1 MMKTPAVNSGATP
14 NPEPPTIENTIRPA
28 TKRPNRLLSD
38 WRISVLALIGLWAV
52 IYMAGLSWPALL
64 DDVDT
69 VHAEA
74 AREMLQRHDWVT
86 LYTNGFRYLEKAP
99 LMYWSLAASYR
110 VFGIGDWS
118 TRLPL
123 MLSVLALVFATYRL
137 GRYAYGEAGGLYAGV
152 ALATSLGLYI
162 FTRFLIPEVLVALWL
177 TLGYYFFLRSL
188 EEERPSRLVCWGFA
202 ATCALN
208 VLTKGLIGLV
218 FPAGAIGL
226 YLLLTGNVRRLPR
239 LRVVSSTL
247 VFLAIAAPWHI
258 LAALR
263 NPPQGQARGF
273 LWFYF
278 INEHMM
284 RFLGK
289 RVPPGYDT
297 VPLWIFW
304 GLLLAWLLP
313 WSAFL
318 PQALCDVPARWRE
331 LRSKPGT
338 KLDRRQRA
346 NLLFFVWALV
356 IVGFFSF
363 STRQEYYTIPAL
375 PGAALLVGGWLARES
390 GPAARESDRRAGRIS
405 STALFV
411 FGVLGFVAGM
421 YLLLVSH
428 RPVPG
433 ADLADLLKKNP
444 QDYDLSLGHVLD
456 LTPQAL
462 GAFRGPLLGA
472 SLGLFLGTGLN
483 WILRR
488 RGRPFAGNVA
498 LAAMMVVLLA
508 CVHSSFSTFSPILS
522 SYNLAEAI
530 RKQFRPGDV
539 IVIDGEYHEASTLN
553 FYTGIQVHVLHE
565 PSGNLWYGAKFPDA
579 PHIFETP
586 ESLAVLWNGPAEV
599 FLWTDQE
606 EPKELRGLRSF
617 PLARSGGKLIF
628 TNRGPRE

>member
-1 MMKTPAVNSGATP
+1 MGLAKN
-14 NPEPPTIENTIRPA
+14 
-28 TKRPNRLLSD
+28 RPNRLLSD
-38 WRISVLALIGLWAV
+38 WRVSLLALVALWAV
-52 IYMAGLSWPALL
+52 IYMAGLSRPALL

-74 AREMLQRHDWVT
+74 AREMVQRHDWVT
-86 LYTNGFRYLEKAP
+86 LHTNGFRYLEKAP
-99 LMYWSLAASYR
+99 LMYWTLAASYR
-110 VFGIGDWS
+110 IFGIGNWS

-123 MLSVLALVFATYRL
+123 MLGVVALVLSTYVL
-137 GRYAYGEAGGLYAGV
+137 GRYVYGEAGGLYAGL
-152 ALATSLGLYI
+152 ALVTSLGLYI

-177 TLGYYFFLRSL
+177 TLGFYFFLRSL
-188 EEERPSRLVCWGFA
+188 EQERPSRLVCWGFA

-226 YLLLTGNVRRLPR
+226 FLLLTGNLRRL
-239 LRVVSSTL
+239 LKLHIVSSTL
-247 VFLAIAAPWHI
+247 VFFAIAAPWHI

-263 NPPQGQARGF
+263 NPAQGDARGF

-278 INEHMM
+278 INEHVN
-284 RFLGK
+284 RFLNK

-304 GLLLAWLLP
+304 GLLLAWLLH

-318 PQALCDVPARWRE
+318 PQALRDVPARWRE
-331 LRSKPGT
+331 LHKSGT
-338 KLDRRQRA
+338 KLDRRQSA
-346 NLLFFVWALV
+346 NLLFFLWALV

-390 GPAARESDRRAGRIS
+390 GPAACESDRRAGRIS
-405 STALFV
+405 STVLFA
-411 FGVLGFVAGM
+411 FGVLAFAAGM
-421 YLLLVSH
+421 YLLLISQ
-428 RPVPG
+428 RPAPG

-444 QDYDLSLGHVLD
+444 EDYNFALGHVLD

-488 RGRPFAGNVA
+488 RCRPFAGNVA
-498 LAAMMVVLLA
+498 LAAMMVVLLSSI
-508 CVHSSFSTFSPILS
+508 HSSFSTFSPILS

-530 RKQFRPGDV
+530 RKKFRPGDV

-553 FYTGIQVHVLHE
+553 FYTGIQVHVLHP

-579 PHIFETP
+579 PNIFETP
-586 ESLAVLWNGPAEV
+586 ESLAVLWNGPGRV
-599 FLWTDQE
+599 YLWTDQE
-606 EPKELRGLRSF
+606 EPKELRGARSF

-628 TNRGPRE
+628 TNQDLRE

>member
-1 MMKTPAVNSGATP
+1 MNSIAPRNRERQNNENAIT
-14 NPEPPTIENTIRPA
+14 PPT
-28 TKRPNRLLSD
+28 NRTARLFSD
-38 WRISVLALIGLWAV
+38 WRVSVLLLIALWGI
-52 IYMAGLSWPALL
+52 IYMVGISQPALL

-99 LMYWSLAASYR
+99 LMYWSLATSYR
-110 VFGIGDWS
+110 IFGIGNWS
-118 TRLPL
+118 TRFPL
-123 MLSVLALVFATYRL
+123 MLAVLALVLATYRL
-137 GRYAYGEAGGLYAGV
+137 GRYAYGEAGGLYAGG
-152 ALATSLGLYI
+152 ALVTSLGLFI

-188 EEERPSRLVCWGFA
+188 EEEPPSRFVCWGFA
-202 ATCALN
+202 VTCALN
-208 VLTKGLIGLV
+208 VLSKGLIGLV
-218 FPAGAIGL
+218 FPVGAIGI
-226 YLLLTGNVRRLPR
+226 YLFLTGNLRHLLR
-239 LRVVSSTL
+239 LRVISSSL
-247 VFLAIAAPWHI
+247 VFLVIAAPWHI
-258 LAALR
+258 LAAIR
-263 NPPQGQARGF
+263 NPAQGQARGF

-278 INEHMM
+278 INEHVM

-297 VPLWIFW
+297 VPLALFW

-313 WSAFL
+313 WSAFF
-318 PQALCDVPARWRE
+318 PQALRDVPLRWRQ
-331 LRSKPGT
+331 LRGDAGP

-346 NLLFFVWALV
+346 NLLFLLWALV

-375 PGAALLVGGWLARES
+375 PGAALLVGSWLARES
-390 GPAARESDRRAGRIS
+390 DPAASESDRRAGRIS
-405 STALFV
+405 STVLFAG
-411 FGVLGFVAGM
+411 GVLAFMAGM
-421 YLLLVSH
+421 YLLFVSH

-444 QDYDLSLGHVLD
+444 QDYDFSLGHVLD
-456 LTPQAL
+456 LTPAAL
-462 GAFRGPLLGA
+462 GVFRGQLLGA

-488 RGRPFAGNVA
+488 RGRPVAGNVA
-498 LAAMMVVLLA
+498 LTAMMVVLLA
-508 CVHSSFSTFSPILS
+508 CVHSSFGVFSPILS

-530 RKQFRPGDV
+530 QKQFRPGDV
-539 IVIDGEYHEASTLN
+539 IVIDGQYSDASTLN

-586 ESLAVLWNGPAEV
+586 ESFAELWTGPARV

-606 EPKELRGLRSF
+606 EPKELRELRAF

-628 TNRGPRE
+628 TNRESGQ